1 MKKIAIFTAYYLPHL
16 GGVERYTANL
26 CKELKKMDY
35 EVAVI
40 TCNYDNLERIE
51 ETENCKVYRL
61 PTYNVLRERCPFIKK
76 NKEYKD
82 IIKKLEN
89 ENFDSIII
97 NTNLYELSV
106 IGAKFAK
113 KSNTPSCLIEH
124 GTNHISFNNKI
135 LDYLIAIYE
144 HILTKIIKR
153 NVKDFYGV
161 SKGCTEWLKHFKINA
176 KGVFYNSI
184 DGLDYEKYK
193 EKQYVINKE
202 PDDIVITYASRII
215 KEKGILNLIDA
226 FNKVREEHKNIKLV
240 IAGDGPLLQNIMLEN
255 QEDSDIIFTKKLNHD
270 EVMALYNTTD
280 IFVHPSMY
288 PEGLPT
294 SILEAGLMKCC
305 IIATDRGGTIEVI
318 DDKENG
324 FIVKENVPDLVEKI
338 EIVLENKEMMNL
350 YKEKI
355 SNKVKNQ
362 FSWSNTAKTIVSS
375 IKYK

>member
-1 MKKIAIFTAYYLPHL
+1 MKKIAIFTAFYLPHL

-26 CKELKKMDY
+26 CKELKRMNY
-35 EVAVI
+35 EVTVI
-40 TCNYDNLERIE
+40 TCNYDYLKRE
-51 ETENCKVYRL
+51 EKTADCKVYRL
-61 PTYNVLRERCPFIKK
+61 PIYNLFKERCPFVKK

-82 IIKKLEN
+82 IMKKLEK

-97 NTNLYELSV
+97 NTRLYVISA

-113 KSNTPSCLIEH
+113 KNHIPSCIIEH
-124 GTNHISFNNKI
+124 GTNHISFNNK
-135 LDYLIAIYE
+135 LVDFLVAIYE
-144 HILTKIIKR
+144 HTLTNVIKR

-161 SKGCTEWLKHFKINA
+161 SKGCNEWLKHFKIDA

-184 DGLDYEKYK
+184 DAQNYEKYK
-193 EKQYVINKE
+193 DEQYAIHKQPEDVI
-202 PDDIVITYASRII
+202 ITYASRVI

-226 FNKVREEHKNIKLV
+226 FKIVKQNYKNIKLI
-240 IAGDGPLLQNIMLEN
+240 IAGDGPLLQEIMKNNSDDPDIVFTGKLEHN
-255 QEDSDIIFTKKLNHD
+255 

-294 SILEAGLMKCC
+294 SILEAGLMKCF
-305 IIATDRGGTIEVI
+305 IIATDRGGTIEVV

-324 FIVKENVPDLVEKI
+324 LIVKENVSDLVEKI
-338 EIVLENKEMMNL
+338 ENVLGNKEMMDL

-355 SNKVKNQ
+355 SDKVKKQ
-362 FSWSNTAKTIVSS
+362 FSWSNTAKTIVSR